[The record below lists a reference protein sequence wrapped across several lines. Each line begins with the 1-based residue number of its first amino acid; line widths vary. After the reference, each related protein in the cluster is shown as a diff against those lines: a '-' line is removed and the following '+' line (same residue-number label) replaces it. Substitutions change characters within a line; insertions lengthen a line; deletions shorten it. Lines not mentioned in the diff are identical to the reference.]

1 MHRKDCK
8 NLNSL
13 DLTNRKIE
21 VKWKDKVVTDFTAN
35 LKILSNYRE
44 NVTIEIMKKL
54 QELKV
59 NLKSIKAENRESQE
73 MIIYI
78 SIVTSNNDALNRIIR
93 ELKRI
98 DSVYEVKRAR

>member
-1 MHRKDCK
+1 
-8 NLNSL
+8 
-13 DLTNRKIE
+13 
-21 VKWKDKVVTDFTAN
+21 
-35 LKILSNYRE
+35 
-44 NVTIEIMKKL
+44 MKKL

-59 NLKSIKAENRESQE
+59 NLKSINAENRESQE